1 MSVSGL
7 KNLLS
12 ILFLVIGL
20 SCQSQTQEV
29 YITKTGEKYHTENC
43 RYLKTSKIVITLEKA
58 LENGYEA
65 CKVCNPI
72 RRSNSNIESSRSL
85 ISTQASKEPSKS
97 QSVQCSGK
105 TKKGLRCKRITTNSN
120 GRCYQ
125 H

>member
-1 MSVSGL
+1 MIS
-7 KNLLS
+7 KS
-12 ILFLVIGL
+12 IKIVFIALFLVIGTR
-20 SCQSQTQEV
+20 CHSQTQEV

-43 RYLKTSKIVITLEKA
+43 HYLKNSKIVITLEKA
-58 LENGYEA
+58 LETGYEA
-65 CKVCNPI
+65 CKVCKPI

-105 TKKGLRCKRITTNSN
+105 TKKGLRCKRMTTNSN